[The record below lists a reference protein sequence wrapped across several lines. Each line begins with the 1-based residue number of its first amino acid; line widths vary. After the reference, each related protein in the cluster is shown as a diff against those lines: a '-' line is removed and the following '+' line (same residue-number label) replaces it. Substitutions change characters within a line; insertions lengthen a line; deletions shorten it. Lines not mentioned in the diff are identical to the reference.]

1 MMKTPTRTVVKAALK
16 SRPKRPLSTR
26 AMTGASVALFA
37 LTFAPLLAPPK
48 PYELQELRSLLSG
61 ESAALTYAPSGP
73 VELTEDS
80 ERPVAERH
88 VNRRA
93 AKAEIAPRDTAQ
105 VTEAVARDGDEPAQ
119 VTDAALTE
127 APALAGVERQTTER
141 QAERASQEPRRAQ
154 ERVEREPAPIEV
166 EAEPL
171 EELDEPVLPE
181 QTDADNED

>member
-1 MMKTPTRTVVKAALK
+1 
-16 SRPKRPLSTR
+16 
-26 AMTGASVALFA
+26 MTGASVALFA

-80 ERPVAERH
+80 ERPVAERL

-93 AKAEIAPRDTAQ
+93 AKAEIAPRATVQ